1 MWRFGFYGIG
11 LWLKFVSSVI
21 FFLPLRCSN
30 GNSWNSSFK
39 RHSKFERSKEI
50 SAFLLLMF
58 FVSSLGC
65 EIKRSARVSGNYVQF
80 INVIFR
86 KLGFLTYIGQAK
98 LVSWLICRD
107 SDYILSAGECMD
119 WFFCVS
125 LAHIW
130 GSLSKI
136 FMLSRYIY
144 NCSLFFA
151 IKKLCRFFGATI
163 SFVQSR
169 SYML

>member
-1 MWRFGFYGIG
+1 MA
-11 LWLKFVSSVI
+11 LWILWNWLVVKVCVFCYF

-119 WFFCVS
+119 WFFLCFS
-125 LAHIW
+125 CTYL
-130 GSLSKI
+130 GEL
-136 FMLSRYIY
+136 
-144 NCSLFFA
+144 
-151 IKKLCRFFGATI
+151 IKNI
-163 SFVQSR
+163 HVI
-169 SYML
+169 